1 VSAKQTIST
10 RNKLGQDEEKA
21 RKKTRW
27 LTSLVYSNGRIAH
40 MTKKLFRQ
48 NEKNEVDAGLN

>member
-1 VSAKQTIST
+1 
-10 RNKLGQDEEKA
+10 
-21 RKKTRW
+21 
-27 LTSLVYSNGRIAH
+27 VYSNGLIAH